1 LLFNIDL
8 VNFGIQIKIQMDNTH
23 YISTEI
29 LSLEVVQEII
39 AKDKALALSEEAKVN
54 IQKCRDYLDKK
65 MAAHSAPIYG
75 INTGFGSLCNVKIST
90 ENLSKLQENLVK
102 SHACGTGEEVPLA
115 IVKLMLLLKIQS
127 LSYGHSG
134 VQLQTVERLIAF
146 YNNAIFPVI
155 YTQGSLGAS
164 GDLAP
169 LAHLSLPLLGVGE
182 VYYEGNKVRSEVV
195 MERFGWEPI
204 ILQSKEGLSLLNG
217 TQFMSAYGTY
227 ILIKANKLTYLSDLV
242 AAISLEGFD
251 GRIEPFNEL
260 IHFIRP
266 HKGQINTAIRIREF
280 LAGSEIISQE
290 KTHVQ
295 DPYSFRCIPQVH
307 GASKD
312 AIDYVKNVFKT
323 EINSVTD
330 NPNIFIDSDEII
342 SGGNFHGQPLALA
355 LDFIAIAL
363 AELGSISERRTYQLI
378 SGLRNL
384 PAFLVDNPGLNSGL
398 MIPQYTAASIAS
410 QNKQLATP
418 ASIDSIV
425 SSNGQEDHV
434 SMGANAATKALRVL
448 ENLER
453 IIAIELMN
461 ASQAI
466 EYRRPLKSSICI
478 EKFINAYRK
487 EVPFVKEDR
496 ILHYDIMKTVA
507 FLSSFEIEQDLLTM
521 A

>member
-1 LLFNIDL
+1 MSNI
-8 VNFGIQIKIQMDNTH
+8 H
-23 YISTEI
+23 YISSDI

-39 AKDKALALSEEAKVN
+39 SHNKTIELSQEARVN
-54 IQKCRDYLDKK
+54 IQKCRDYLDEK
-65 MAAHSAPIYG
+65 MKSYETPIYG
-75 INTGFGSLCNVKIST
+75 INTGFGSLCNVKISN
-90 ENLSKLQENLVK
+90 ENLSQLQENLVK
-102 SHACGTGEEVPLA
+102 SHACGTGEEVPSE

-127 LSYGHSG
+127 LSYGYSG
-134 VQLQTVERLIAF
+134 IQLATVLRLIDF
-146 YNNAIFPVI
+146 YNNDILPII

-169 LAHLSLPLLGVGE
+169 LAHLSLPLLGEGE
-182 VYYEGNKVRSEVV
+182 VIYNGNKIHTSVV
-195 MERFGWEPI
+195 MQHFGWKPI
-204 ILQSKEGLSLLNG
+204 ILQSKEGLALLNG
-217 TQFMSAYGTY
+217 TQFMSAYGTH
-227 ILIKANKLTYLSDLV
+227 ILIKASKYSYLADLIGT
-242 AAISLEGFD
+242 ISLEGFD
-251 GRIEPFNEL
+251 GCQEPFNEL

-266 HKGQINTAIRIREF
+266 HKGQIVTANRVNEF
-280 LAGSEIISQE
+280 LEGSEIIAQP
-290 KTHVQ
+290 KNDVQ

-312 AIDYVKNVFKT
+312 AIDYVKKVFKT

-330 NPNIFIDSDEII
+330 NPNVFIESDQIL
-342 SGGNFHGQPLALA
+342 SGGNFHGQPLSIS
-355 LDFIAIAL
+355 LDFLAIAL

-398 MIPQYTAASIAS
+398 MIPQYTSASIAS

-434 SMGANAATKALRVL
+434 SMGANAATKALRIMD
-448 ENLER
+448 NLER
-453 IIAIELMN
+453 ILAIELMN

-466 EYRRPLKSSICI
+466 EFRRPLQSSDFIEMFLKS
-478 EKFINAYRK
+478 YRE

-496 ILHYDIMKTVA
+496 ILHYDIQKSIA
-507 FLSSFEIEQDLLTM
+507 FLNSFMIEEDLFRN
-521 A
+521 